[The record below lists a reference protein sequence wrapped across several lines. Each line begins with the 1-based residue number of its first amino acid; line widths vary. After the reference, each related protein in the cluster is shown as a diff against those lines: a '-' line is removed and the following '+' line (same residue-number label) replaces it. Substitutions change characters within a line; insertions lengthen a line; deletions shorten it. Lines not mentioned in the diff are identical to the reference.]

1 MIPSSAVLTPKNAR
15 SRSVTKLC
23 LALETFRRTDEGR
36 VRDAKSFLGFWLPYE
51 AGKDRLFV
59 HVPNEVRADLLSNW
73 GVRGKKSALRD
84 DDEKVRTTL
93 ADALGAGDI
102 DAAVIESGVTP
113 EILVDWAPLDDW
125 WTFWRGSALP
135 TGAIRK
141 ALATARE
148 LDMFDEKWFFQNL
161 ALKSQK
167 LEGTDVVSAALS
179 KEQVTAWLLAVHA
192 SEDASPAGLM
202 RAVGWDTVLAR
213 TAHEALLHAL
223 DALAATVGL
232 VKPADAA
239 VAGAAA
245 AAPALAPAAASVPPS
260 ASVPPEVPS
269 FPSDPPISA
278 EAVPPRPDSLPAPE
292 PAHAP
297 KTEPAP
303 PLKVEPAPAPKSEP
317 RPAPKPATAAP
328 KSEPKP
334 EKAPPSAK
342 PLPTQP
348 QTAAK
353 PPPTPAPRRA
363 PDPKPSAPAST
374 AQAQP
379 PKSVPP
385 RPAPPPVPSRP
396 APAKPADSAPPST
409 RPSARALF
417 GAPAASPGPGP
428 VRPKA
433 LTLAGVGGELPM
445 FGDPLDPP
453 ELDPPSTPTLAET
466 SPVDAADLVPA
477 STDEPAWAPPRAE
490 PGDMGWDLIHG
501 VQRPLTTHVQPKYN
515 FDDDDEPTSEIALPG
530 DPHHR

>member
-59 HVPNEVRADLLSNW
+59 HMPNEVRADLLSNW

-161 ALKSQK
+161 ALKSQR
-167 LEGTDVVSAALS
+167 LDGTDVVSAALS

-192 SEDASPAGLM
+192 SEDATPAGLM
-202 RAVGWDTVLAR
+202 RAVGWDTVLGR

-223 DALAATVGL
+223 DALAVNVGL
-232 VKPADAA
+232 VKPADAP
-239 VAGAAA
+239 AAS
-245 AAPALAPAAASVPPS
+245 AAPAPAPSAASVPPS

-269 FPSDPPISA
+269 FPSDPPISS
-278 EAVPPRPDSLPAPE
+278 EAVTPRADSLPAPE
-292 PAHAP
+292 PPHAP

-303 PLKVEPAPAPKSEP
+303 PLKVEPAAPV
-317 RPAPKPATAAP
+317 PAPKPAPAKP
-328 KSEPKP
+328 EPRPIAKT
-334 EKAPPSAK
+334 EKAPPSK
-342 PLPTQP
+342 PQP

-353 PPPTPAPRRA
+353 PPPA
-363 PDPKPSAPAST
+363 SAPAPAPKRSPDPRPHT
-374 AQAQP
+374 QAQKPDPAP

-453 ELDPPSTPTLAET
+453 ELDPPSTPTLAE
-466 SPVDAADLVPA
+466 SPVDSSDLVSA

-501 VQRPLTTHVQPKYN
+501 VQRPLTTNVQPKYN

-530 DPHHR
+530 DPHRR

>member
-1 MIPSSAVLTPKNAR
+1 MLTPKNAR

-59 HVPNEVRADLLSNW
+59 HIPNEVRADLLSNW

-113 EILVDWAPLDDW
+113 EILVDWAPLDEW
-125 WTFWRGSALP
+125 WSFWRGSALP

-192 SEDASPAGLM
+192 SEDASPAGLV
-202 RAVGWDTVLAR
+202 RAIGWETVLAR
-213 TAHEALLHAL
+213 TAHEALLHVL
-223 DALAATVGL
+223 DALASTVGL
-232 VKPADAA
+232 VAKHAETT
-239 VAGAAA
+239 A
-245 AAPALAPAAASVPPS
+245 AAPAPAPAAASVPPPVS
-260 ASVPPEVPS
+260 P
-269 FPSDPPISA
+269 FPSDPPISSD
-278 EAVPPRPDSLPAPE
+278 AVTPRAASLPVTE
-292 PAHAP
+292 PAQLTDPPAPPAP

-303 PLKVEPAPAPKSEP
+303 PLKVEPPPA
-317 RPAPKPATAAP
+317 KPVTASAP
-328 KSEPKP
+328 KSEPKLAP
-334 EKAPPSAK
+334 KADRAPPSAK
-342 PLPTQP
+342 PV
-348 QTAAK
+348 AAAPK
-353 PPPTPAPRRA
+353 APPAPAR
-363 PDPKPSAPAST
+363 KPAADATPSS
-374 AQAQP
+374 QARPQPGP

-385 RPAPPPVPSRP
+385 RPAPPVPAKP
-396 APAKPADSAPPST
+396 ATKPADSAPPST

-417 GAPAASPGPGP
+417 GAPAASPGGPGP

-453 ELDPPSTPTLAET
+453 ELEPPSTPTLAE
-466 SPVDAADLVPA
+466 PAAVDALELVPV
-477 STDEPAWAPPRAE
+477 SPDEPAWAPPRAE

-501 VQRPLTTHVQPKYN
+501 VQRPLTTNVQPKYN

-530 DPHHR
+530 DPHRR